1 MSHAGIYNR
10 VRRML
15 TGWSKADLVN
25 RLGELH
31 GYRNYLEICN
41 AISGYRFS
49 EIDRDIFSV
58 RHRLGYRSS
67 ALHSD
72 GGGYDFCTEALD
84 SGECVREIRTRGLHY
99 DVILVD
105 SWHEYETSLRDLSD
119 AVSLLSGNGTVV
131 VHDCLPE
138 REDLARVPFAGGEW
152 SGVSYRAFLDFVI
165 QRALDY
171 RVVDTDFG
179 CGIIRK
185 GIGAPPLSPERRA
198 LLEGWRA
205 IGDDHPAAFRF
216 LHQHKQLWNV
226 ISVNAFLAEEIRA
239 ARDSSN
245 DAEVE
250 GKIRRQRA

>member
-1 MSHAGIYNR
+1 MSHQSLYNR
-10 VRRML
+10 LRRKIK
-15 TGWSKADLVN
+15 GWTKADLIN
-25 RLGELH
+25 HLGVEH
-31 GYRNYLEICN
+31 GYRDYLEICN

-49 EIDRDIFSV
+49 EIDRDIFAV

-84 SGECVREIRTRGLHY
+84 SSECVREIRGRGLSY

-105 SWHEYETSLRDLSD
+105 SWHEYDTSFRDLSD
-119 AVSLLSGNGTVV
+119 AVSLLSNNGLVV

-138 REDLARVPFAGGEW
+138 REDLAQLPFKGGEW
-152 SGVSYRAFLDFVI
+152 SGVSYRAFLDFVV

-185 GIGAPPLSPERRA
+185 GISALTLSPERSA
-198 LLEGWRA
+198 LLEAWAA
-205 IGDDHPAAFRF
+205 IGNDNVAAYRF
-216 LHQHKQLWNV
+216 LHQHTELWNV
-226 ISVNAFLAEEIRA
+226 ISVADFLAEEGRLTARA
-239 ARDSSN
+239 AMENHPKQSH
-245 DAEVE
+245 
-250 GKIRRQRA
+250 G